1 MILPQLVIAFVLAA
15 GLSPHAAARTAG
27 VAVNPESRLTDL
39 SVERGP
45 GGQPRF
51 TFEGRPLTP
60 HQLADAL
67 EASARAHT
75 TRGPLYRLLN
85 ITSPV
90 GVAWVGLGLLGQV
103 LFTGRMVVQWL
114 TSERAKQSVVPPAF
128 WWMSLGG
135 AAMLLAYF
143 AWRKDIV
150 GLIGQG
156 AGFLIYARNLWLLRT
171 ARPTPPTDA
180 PEPPD
185 ADPASP

>member
-1 MILPQLVIAFVLAA
+1 MNARRLTIVLAFAA
-15 GLSPHAAARTAG
+15 GLLAGLLAGPPSGASPAAARPTPGPALD
-27 VAVNPESRLTDL
+27 AEARLSDL
-39 SVERGP
+39 GVERGP
-45 GGQPRF
+45 GGAPRF
-51 TFEGRPLTP
+51 TLNGQRFAP
-60 HQLADAL
+60 DAL
-67 EASARAHT
+67 ARALESSARARAS
-75 TRGPLYRLLN
+75 RGPLYRLLN

-114 TSERAKQSVVPPAF
+114 VSERAKRSVVPPAF

-156 AGFLIYARNLWLLRT
+156 TGFAIYARNLWLLR
-171 ARPTPPTDA
+171 RR
-180 PEPPD
+180 EP
-185 ADPASP
+185 SS